1 MHSPN
6 PNNEYEFLW
15 NRIMTDTP
23 PSKLAQVLQAGQ
35 FAMTAETSPPDAA
48 SAHTV
53 LDRVTC
59 LKGVADAVNV
69 TDGASAR
76 VHMSALAAAAIMARE
91 GIEPVLQLTTRDR
104 NRLALQGDVVGAA
117 ALGIHNFLCL
127 TGDKMSAGDQPD
139 AAEVFEIDS
148 GELMRQMRDMRDTGT
163 FPCGREISPAPAF
176 FLGAAEMPAEPGDN
190 WPAARLQAKI
200 DNGTQFFQTQYCF
213 ELDKVKRYCQALV
226 DGGFTEQAHFLI
238 GIGPLASAKSARWMN
253 ANLFGVHVPD
263 EIITRLQG
271 AADQKAEGRAICAEL
286 LQGFAD
292 IEGCAG
298 AHLMAP
304 HQEAACAQVIQ
315 ESGLLELRN

>member
-1 MHSPN
+1 
-6 PNNEYEFLW
+6 
-15 NRIMTDTP
+15 MTQST

-48 SAHTV
+48 SPQAV

-59 LKGVADAVNV
+59 LKGLADAVNV

-91 GIEPVLQLTTRDR
+91 GIDPVLQLTTRDR

-127 TGDKMSAGDQPD
+127 TGDKMSAGDQPE

-148 GELMRQMRDMRDTGT
+148 GELMRQMRDMRDVGS
-163 FPCGREISPAPAF
+163 FPSGREINPAPDF
-176 FLGAAEMPAEPGDN
+176 FLGAAEMPAEPGEN

-213 ELDKVKRYCQALV
+213 DLEKVKRYCQALV

-238 GIGPLASAKSARWMN
+238 GIGPLASARSAGWMN
-253 ANLFGVHVPD
+253 DNLFGVHVPD
-263 EIITRLQG
+263 DIIKRLEG
-271 AADQKAEGRAICAEL
+271 AADQKAAGRAICAEL
-286 LQGFAD
+286 LQGFSE

-304 HQEAACAQVIQ
+304 HQEAACAQVIK
-315 ESGLLELRN
+315 ESGLLEIRS

>member
-1 MHSPN
+1 
-6 PNNEYEFLW
+6 
-15 NRIMTDTP
+15 MTETA

-35 FAMTAETSPPDAA
+35 FAITAETSPPD
-48 SAHTV
+48 SSSPQSV
-53 LDRVTC
+53 LDRVIC
-59 LKGVADAVNV
+59 LKDLADAVNV

-91 GIEPVLQLTTRDR
+91 GIEPVLQQTTRDR
-104 NRLALQGDVVGAA
+104 NRLALQGDVLGAA

-148 GELMRQMRDMRDTGT
+148 GELMRQMRDMRDSGT
-163 FPCGREISPAPAF
+163 YPSGREIDPAPSL
-176 FLGAAEMPAEPGDN
+176 FLGAAEMPAEPEEN

-213 ELDKVKRYCQALV
+213 ELEKVKRYCRGLV

-238 GIGPLASAKSARWMN
+238 GIGPLASARSARWMN
-253 ANLFGVHVPD
+253 DNLFGVHVPD
-263 EIITRLQG
+263 QIIARLE
-271 AADQKAEGRAICAEL
+271 AADDQKAEGRAICAEL
-286 LQGFAD
+286 LQGFSE

-304 HQEAACAQVIQ
+304 NGEASCARVIQ

>member
-1 MHSPN
+1 
-6 PNNEYEFLW
+6 
-15 NRIMTDTP
+15 MTETA

-35 FAMTAETSPPDAA
+35 FAMTAETSPPD
-48 SAHTV
+48 SSSPESV
-53 LDRVTC
+53 LDRVVC
-59 LKGVADAVNV
+59 LKGLADAVNV

-91 GIEPVLQLTTRDR
+91 GIEPVLQQTTRDR
-104 NRLALQGDVVGAA
+104 NRLALQGDVLGAA

-127 TGDKMSAGDQPD
+127 TGDKMAAGDQPD

-148 GELMRQMRDMRDTGT
+148 GELMRQMRDMRDSSTY
-163 FPCGREISPAPAF
+163 PSGREINPAPSL

-213 ELDKVKRYCQALV
+213 ELEKVRRYCQALV

-238 GIGPLASAKSARWMN
+238 GIGPLASARSARWMN
-253 ANLFGVHVPD
+253 DNLFGVHVPD
-263 EIITRLQG
+263 EIIKRLE
-271 AADQKAEGRAICAEL
+271 AADDQKAEGRAICAEL
-286 LQGFAD
+286 LQGFSE
-292 IEGCAG
+292 IEGCSG

-304 HQEAACAQVIQ
+304 HGEASCAQVIQ

>member
-1 MHSPN
+1 
-6 PNNEYEFLW
+6 
-15 NRIMTDTP
+15 MTDTA

-48 SAHTV
+48 SAQSV

-76 VHMSALAAAAIMARE
+76 VHMSALAAAVIMARE
-91 GIEPVLQLTTRDR
+91 GFDPVLQLTTRDR
-104 NRLALQGDVVGAA
+104 NRLALQGDVIGAA

-148 GELMRQMRDMRDTGT
+148 GELMRQMRDMRDLGS
-163 FPCGREISPAPAF
+163 FPSGREISPAPAL
-176 FLGAAEMPAEPGDN
+176 FLGAAEMPAEPGEN

-213 ELDKVKRYCQALV
+213 DLDKVKRYCLALV

-238 GIGPLASAKSARWMN
+238 GIGPLASARSARWMN

-263 EIITRLQG
+263 DIIERLEG

-286 LQGFAD
+286 LQGFAE

-304 HQEAACAQVIQ
+304 HQEAACAQVIR
-315 ESGLLELRN
+315 ESGLLELRNQST

>member
-1 MHSPN
+1 
-6 PNNEYEFLW
+6 
-15 NRIMTDTP
+15 MTETA

-35 FAMTAETSPPDAA
+35 FAMTAETSPPD
-48 SAHTV
+48 SSSPQSV
-53 LDRVTC
+53 LDRVVC
-59 LKGVADAVNV
+59 LKGLADAVNV

-91 GIEPVLQLTTRDR
+91 GIEPVLQQTTRDR
-104 NRLALQGDVVGAA
+104 NRLALQGDVLGAA

-127 TGDKMSAGDQPD
+127 TGDKMAAGDQPD
-139 AAEVFEIDS
+139 ATEVFEIDS
-148 GELMRQMRDMRDTGT
+148 GELMRQMRDMRDSGT
-163 FPCGREISPAPAF
+163 YPSGREINPAPSL

-213 ELDKVKRYCQALV
+213 ELEKVRRYCQALV

-238 GIGPLASAKSARWMN
+238 GIGPLASARSARWMN
-253 ANLFGVHVPD
+253 DNLFGVHVPD
-263 EIITRLQG
+263 EIIKRLE
-271 AADQKAEGRAICAEL
+271 AADDQKAEGRAICAEL
-286 LQGFAD
+286 LQGFSE

-304 HQEAACAQVIQ
+304 HGEASCAQVIQ

>member
-1 MHSPN
+1 
-6 PNNEYEFLW
+6 
-15 NRIMTDTP
+15 MTESSL
-23 PSKLAQVLQAGQ
+23 SKLAQVLQAGQ
-35 FAMTAETSPPDAA
+35 FAMTAETSPPDSA
-48 SAHTV
+48 SPEVV
-53 LDRVTC
+53 LKRVSC

-76 VHMSALAAAAIMARE
+76 VHMSALATAAIMARE
-91 GIEPVLQLTTRDR
+91 GIEPVLQMTTRDR
-104 NRLALQGDVVGAA
+104 NRLALQGDALGAA
-117 ALGIHNFLCL
+117 ALGIHNILCL
-127 TGDKMSAGDQPD
+127 TGDKMNVGDQPE

-148 GELMRQMRDMRDTGT
+148 GLLMRQMRDMRDQGSY
-163 FPCGREISPAPAF
+163 PSGRSIEPPPDL

-213 ELDKVKRYCQALV
+213 DLDKIKRYCQGLV
-226 DGGFTEQAHFLI
+226 DGGFTEQAYFLI

-253 ANLFGVHVPD
+253 ENLFGVHVPD
-263 EIITRLQG
+263 TIINRLDG
-271 AADQKAEGRAICAEL
+271 ASDQKAEGRAICAEL
-286 LQGFAD
+286 LQGFAE

-315 ESGLLELRN
+315 ESGLLELRS

>member
-1 MHSPN
+1 MN
-6 PNNEYEFLW
+6 QQ
-15 NRIMTDTP
+15 I
-23 PSKLAQVLQAGQ
+23 PSKLVQTLQAGQ

-48 SAHTV
+48 SAEAV
-53 LDRVTC
+53 LARVDC

-76 VHMSALAAAAIMARE
+76 VHMSALAAAAIMARA
-91 GIEPVLQLTTRDR
+91 GIEPVLQMTTRDR
-104 NRLALQGDVVGAA
+104 NRLALQADAVGAS

-127 TGDKMSAGDQPD
+127 TGDKMAAGDQAD

-148 GELMRQMRDMRDTGT
+148 GELMRQLRDMRDSGT
-163 FPCGREISPAPAF
+163 FPSGRAIDPAPSL

-200 DNGTQFFQTQYCF
+200 DNGAQFFQTQYCF
-213 ELDKVKRYCQALV
+213 DLEKARRYCRGLV
-226 DGGFTEQAHFLI
+226 DGGFTEQAYFLI

-253 ANLFGVHVPD
+253 ENLFGVHVPD
-263 EIITRLQG
+263 DIIRRLEG
-271 AADQKAEGRAICAEL
+271 ADDQKAEGRAICAEL
-286 LQGFAD
+286 LQGLAE

-304 HQEAACAQVIQ
+304 HQETACAQVIL
-315 ESGLLELRN
+315 ESGLLGLRNG

>member
-1 MHSPN
+1 
-6 PNNEYEFLW
+6 
-15 NRIMTDTP
+15 MTQTP
-23 PSKLAQVLQAGQ
+23 LSKLAQVLQAGQ
-35 FAMTAETSPPDAA
+35 FAMTAETSPPDST
-48 SAHTV
+48 SAQVV
-53 LDRVTC
+53 LDRVAC
-59 LKGVADAVNV
+59 LNGVADAVNV

-91 GIEPVLQLTTRDR
+91 GFDPVLQLTTRDR

-148 GELMRQMRDMRDTGT
+148 GELMRQMRDMRDSGS
-163 FPCGREISPAPAF
+163 FPSGREINPPPAL

-200 DNGTQFFQTQYCF
+200 NNGTQFFQTQYCF
-213 ELDKVKRYCQALV
+213 DLEKVKRYCQALV

-238 GIGPLASAKSARWMN
+238 GIGPLASAKSAHWMN

-263 EIITRLQG
+263 DIIKRLEG

-286 LQGFAD
+286 LQGFAE

-304 HQEAACAQVIQ
+304 HQEAACAQVIR
-315 ESGLLELRN
+315 ESGLLELRQA

>member
-1 MHSPN
+1 
-6 PNNEYEFLW
+6 
-15 NRIMTDTP
+15 MTGTA

-35 FAMTAETSPPDAA
+35 FAITAETSPPD
-48 SAHTV
+48 SSSPESV
-53 LDRVTC
+53 LDRVVC
-59 LKGVADAVNV
+59 LKGLADAVNV

-91 GIEPVLQLTTRDR
+91 GIEPVLQQTTRDR
-104 NRLALQGDVVGAA
+104 NRLALQGDVLGAA

-127 TGDKMSAGDQPD
+127 TGDKMAAGDQPD

-148 GELMRQMRDMRDTGT
+148 GELMRQMRDMRDAGT
-163 FPCGREISPAPAF
+163 YPSGREINPAPSL

-213 ELDKVKRYCQALV
+213 ELEKVRRYCQALV

-238 GIGPLASAKSARWMN
+238 GIGPLASARSARWMN
-253 ANLFGVHVPD
+253 DNLFGVHVPD
-263 EIITRLQG
+263 EIIKRLE
-271 AADQKAEGRAICAEL
+271 AADDQKAEGRAICAEL
-286 LQGFAD
+286 LQGFAE

-304 HQEAACAQVIQ
+304 HGEASCAQVIQ

>member
-1 MHSPN
+1 M
-6 PNNEYEFLW
+6 
-15 NRIMTDTP
+15 IDTA

-48 SAHTV
+48 SAQTV
-53 LDRVTC
+53 LDRVAC

-76 VHMSALAAAAIMARE
+76 VHMSALAAAAIMVRE
-91 GIEPVLQLTTRDR
+91 GIDPVLQLTTRDR

-127 TGDKMSAGDQPD
+127 TGDKMAAGDQPD

-148 GELMRQMRDMRDTGT
+148 GELMRQMRDMRDAGT
-163 FPCGREISPAPAF
+163 FPSGREISPPPAL

-213 ELDKVKRYCQALV
+213 ELDKVKRYCHALV

-238 GIGPLASAKSARWMN
+238 GIGPLASARSARWMN
-253 ANLFGVHVPD
+253 ENLFGVHVP
-263 EIITRLQG
+263 EGIIKRLEG
-271 AADQKAEGRAICAEL
+271 TADQKAEGRAICAEL
-286 LQGFAD
+286 LQGFAE

-315 ESGLLELRN
+315 ESGLLEIRNEPG

>member
-1 MHSPN
+1 MQQA
-6 PNNEYEFLW
+6 
-15 NRIMTDTP
+15 
-23 PSKLAQVLQAGQ
+23 PSNLARVLQAGH

-48 SAHTV
+48 SAQAV
-53 LDRVTC
+53 IDRVAC
-59 LKGVADAVNV
+59 LKGLADAVNV

-76 VHMSALAAAAIMARE
+76 VHMSAFAAATIMTRE

-104 NRLALQGDVVGAA
+104 NRLALQGDVVGAC

-127 TGDKMSAGDQPD
+127 TGDKMAAGDQPD

-148 GELMRQMRDMRDTGT
+148 GELMRQMRDMRDSGS
-163 FPCGREISPAPAF
+163 FPSGRQIDPAPSL
-176 FLGAAEMPAEPGDN
+176 FLGAAEMPAEPGAN

-226 DGGFTEQAHFLI
+226 DGGFTEQAYFLI
-238 GIGPLASAKSARWMN
+238 GIGPLASARSARWMN
-253 ANLFGVHVPD
+253 ENLFGVYVPD
-263 EIITRLQG
+263 NIIERLEG

-286 LQGFAD
+286 LQGFSE

-304 HQEAACAQVIQ
+304 HGEASCAQVIR
-315 ESGLLELRN
+315 ESGLLEIRN